1 MDEKQPNL
9 ITSGYS
15 KHITQDGIT
24 IELCIYC
31 LEDKLDEW
39 TLEVVNYKGTSI
51 VWDDVFSTDDAA
63 YVEYKRTVR
72 DEGMKTFLDN
82 GNVIQFPR

>member
-24 IELCIYC
+24 IELY
-31 LEDKLDEW
+31 
-39 TLEVVNYKGTSI
+39 YKGTSI
-51 VWDDVFSTDDAA
+51 VWDDVFPTDDAA
-63 YVEYKRTVR
+63 YMEYKRTVR
-72 DEGMKTFLDN
+72 DEGMKSFLDN
-82 GNVIQFPR
+82 GNIIQFPR